1 MTKLSTTQEKTARNN
16 ERTIL
21 HALAVVTQKRVS
33 EMTGVS
39 ESRISRMKDGDLETL
54 CTGLA
59 ALNLKLVP
67 ADAHVVSEVEYRFMA
82 EQMIRHY
89 QAVIEKEQK
98 WVRKKPR
105 LASGRKGCAMTT
117 FEKWILALL
126 AVQTITLWTVLWLC
140 IRQDWHTVRLQLLG
154 LTRRLQRPLHTLSPQ
169 QLEAPAVQ
177 KYLRWTEYPQVVLS
191 QYPLIRRFYFAR
203 LRKLRALLT
212 DSSESGIS

>member
-1 MTKLSTTQEKTARNN
+1 
-16 ERTIL
+16 
-21 HALAVVTQKRVS
+21 
-33 EMTGVS
+33 
-39 ESRISRMKDGDLETL
+39 
-54 CTGLA
+54 
-59 ALNLKLVP
+59 
-67 ADAHVVSEVEYRFMA
+67 
-82 EQMIRHY
+82 
-89 QAVIEKEQK
+89 
-98 WVRKKPR
+98 
-105 LASGRKGCAMTT
+105 MTT

-177 KYLRWTEYPQVVLS
+177 EYLRWTEYPRVVLS

-203 LRKLRALLT
+203 LRKLRALRM